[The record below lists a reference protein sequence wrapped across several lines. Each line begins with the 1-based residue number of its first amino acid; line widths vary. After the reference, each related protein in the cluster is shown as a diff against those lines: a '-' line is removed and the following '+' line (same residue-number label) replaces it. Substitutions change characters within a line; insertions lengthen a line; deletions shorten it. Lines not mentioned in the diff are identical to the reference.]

1 MRFARLSAGDGRR
14 LLPGVGSIL
23 FAAQLNLMFP
33 RATAFLN
40 DPGTGWHLRAGQ
52 MMLEEKRWIVVD
64 PFSFTHGGEP
74 WITFEW
80 LSEVIFALVE
90 RVAGL
95 GGLVWFGFTLFA
107 LVPVLLFRWLL
118 ANKIPHAAAFAYA
131 VSALLMLQGHTLA
144 RPHVFTYLAFVLL
157 LLVVGPRMEDGPTRR
172 QWLALPLLFGLWA
185 NLHGGFVAGI
195 VWLGARVAGFALD
208 RTSGRGS
215 LRDWSGL
222 LAACAAVTLVN
233 PHGARLH
240 AHIWEELVE
249 LDTVRYWMEFAPPDF
264 YGPSLLAAVVLATT
278 FALLIGLRAGA
289 LADLPWQEFLPV
301 LVFLFF
307 SFKSQRH
314 VFLLLPVASVT
325 VCRAV
330 IGMLARPVVLPH
342 RWRRFAELLRE
353 ARGEWWAVPLLALLF
368 GAWLAAGGLPQSLRV
383 GEQHLS
389 KGATDFLA
397 ANLSRV
403 QRPLTTSTTGGPLLY
418 YFFPALRVSFDDR
431 GEFYRDR
438 ENLKFIH
445 LFAMAPGW
453 RATLSERRF
462 DAAILPPGMPLV
474 QGLALLPEWRE
485 AYRDDVVVIFL
496 HGPDERSAGNAP
508 V

>member
-1 MRFARLSAGDGRR
+1 MRSAGLSANDGRR

-23 FAAQLNLMFP
+23 FAAQLNLMLV
-33 RATAFLN
+33 RATPFLN
-40 DPGTGWHLRAGQ
+40 DPGTGWHLLAGRL
-52 MMLEEKRWIVVD
+52 MLDEKRWIVAD

-80 LSEVIFALVE
+80 LSQVVFALVE
-90 RVAGL
+90 RAMGL
-95 GGLVWFGFTLFA
+95 GGLVWFGFSLFG
-107 LVPVLLFRWLL
+107 LVPLLLFRWLL
-118 ANKIPHAAAFAYA
+118 ANKIPHAVAFAYA
-131 VSALLMLQGHTLA
+131 VTALLILQGHTLA

-157 LLVVGPRMEDGPTRR
+157 CLVVGPRMEDGPTRR
-172 QWLALPLLFGLWA
+172 HWLALPPLFGLWA
-185 NLHGGFVAGI
+185 NLHGGFVAGL
-195 VWLGARVAGFALD
+195 VWLGARVVGFALD

-215 LRDWSGL
+215 LRGWSGL
-222 LAACAAVTLVN
+222 LMACAAGTLIN

-249 LDTVRYWMEFAPPDF
+249 LKTVRYWMEFAPPDF

-278 FALLIGLRAGA
+278 FVLLIGLRAGA

-314 VFLLLPVASVT
+314 VFLLLPIASVT
-325 VCRAV
+325 ICRAV
-330 IGMLARPVVLPH
+330 VGTVGRPVVLPH
-342 RWRRFAELLRE
+342 RWRRVAEGLRE
-353 ARGEWWAVPLLALLF
+353 ARGEWWAVPLLAVLF
-368 GAWLAAGGLPQSLRV
+368 GAWLAASGLPERLRV

-389 KGATDFLA
+389 KGAADFLA
-397 ANLSRV
+397 ASLPRV
-403 QRPLTTSTTGGPLLY
+403 QRPLTTSTTGGPVLY
-418 YFFPALRVSFDDR
+418 YFFPACRVSFDDR

-453 RATLSERRF
+453 RATLSEKPF

-496 HGPDERSAGNAP
+496 HGPAERSAGNAP